1 MRCNHCD
8 RVIEKDE
15 SFYEIN
21 REVYCC
27 DCITKHEITYYE
39 IGNDGQLTHT
49 DEDTIIYNDKN
60 EYILSLK
67 ARLIIL
73 EDEKQKYENIK
84 NPQPWQISHLKY
96 TIKKIEETKKLLE
109 KIQVSEVEND
119 C

>member
-21 REVYCC
+21 GEVYCRN
-27 DCITKHEITYYE
+27 CIKEHEITYYE
-39 IGNDGQLTHT
+39 IGNDGQLIHT
-49 DEDTIIYNDKN
+49 DEDTITYNDKN

-67 ARLIIL
+67 ARLTIL

-84 NPQPWQISHLKY
+84 NHKPWQISHLEY
-96 TIKKIEETKKLLE
+96 TIKKIEETRKLLE
-109 KIQVSEVEND
+109 KIQVSEVDND
-119 C
+119 